1 MGHTW
6 LRGVPL
12 SAKWLRVFEQL
23 VGGTGL
29 AADDVAELAA
39 LTADAASTALRKAAE
54 DAGLCH
60 AFYILA
66 LTSKATD
73 EPGLRG
79 NLARVGINLPDR
91 PCLFDLTVEIQAS
104 IDDHIFRH
112 GHPTDISEI
121 AQQAVGEAVVEMAG
135 DRASVF
141 DSGSASV
148 ERSLESV
155 ASQTGFG
162 RLGQLFFGRFAARFL
177 NFYLSRITAEY
188 VGSAR
193 IPSVPELSRLNDAL
207 RLHCEHSAAAVLD
220 ACERWYVATPK
231 ARDATP
237 EATAR
242 LLSEALDKLERQLMH
257 EADDR

>member
-193 IPSVPELSRLNDAL
+193 IPSFPNYQGSTTRFDCIVSTAPQPSWMPVNAGMSPHPKPVMPLLKQPRGSFQR
-207 RLHCEHSAAAVLD
+207 
-220 ACERWYVATPK
+220 RWTSWSV
-231 ARDATP
+231 
-237 EATAR
+237 
-242 LLSEALDKLERQLMH
+242 S
-257 EADDR
+257 